1 MFFGFILL
9 FSSLSYVA
17 DLTNYLFFNDEPCI
31 DRPTIIIYLNPVEH
45 RNYPFMISLNKCTGS
60 CNVLSPKKYVP
71 KKPKRYRSQTFNVMT
86 NNDEAKAITKHI
98 SCDCKYKFN
107 STTCNS
113 KQKWNNKTC
122 QRECKKLL

>member
-71 KKPKRYRSQTFNVMT
+71 KKHDIFHVIANTNLIVQHAIQNKNGIIKHVNV
-86 NNDEAKAITKHI
+86 NAK
-98 SCDCKYKFN
+98 SY
-107 STTCNS
+107 CN
-113 KQKWNNKTC
+113 C
-122 QRECKKLL
+122 EKKL